1 MLEAIRTFFGR
12 VRGLHGER
20 STVVE
25 QGFVW
30 RCTQCNLIFLTRTIA
45 EKHPCQDQKV
55 N

>member
-1 MLEAIRTFFGR
+1 MIEAIRTFFGR
-12 VRGLHGER
+12 VRGLHGDR

-30 RCTQCNLIFLTRTIA
+30 RCTQCNLIFLTRTNA
-45 EKHPCQDQKV
+45 EQHPCQDQKV

>member
-1 MLEAIRTFFGR
+1 MLEAIKTFFGR
-12 VRGLHGER
+12 LRGRGE
-20 STVVE
+20 TVVA

-30 RCTQCNLIFLTRTIA
+30 RCTQCNFIFLTRTIA